1 MHSGR
6 LRLPARRLRLLA
18 LRALT
23 HAPRRLRLLG
33 MAFGQKCGGSAP
45 TPHPRSRRF
54 PAPASPS
61 APRAT
66 YRTQSQP
73 VQFGNECRIR
83 FPVDRDTG
91 IQSTSHRIPLEGHR
105 IENRTT
111 YWWGLTVSHC
121 YIKRGLKSALSGLK
135 RDRSTF
141 RYPCPDPLGLPFCH
155 NVKNVTPLSSL
166 KPVFGKVLVEQL
178 TCDVGNGL
186 VLLEGGLLQA
196 LAMALGNVDR
206 QLYKP
211 LR

>member
-1 MHSGR
+1 MIERYTNKKILRPCPPFGYARTPRRLWLLGARYARTPRR

-18 LRALT
+18 LRALA

-45 TPHPRSRRF
+45 TPHPRSRQS

-91 IQSTSHRIPLEGHR
+91 IQSTLHRIPLEGHR
-105 IENRTT
+105 IENRTS
-111 YWWGLTVSHC
+111 YWWGLTV
-121 YIKRGLKSALSGLK
+121 
-135 RDRSTF
+135 F
-141 RYPCPDPLGLPFCH
+141 
-155 NVKNVTPLSSL
+155 SL
-166 KPVFGKVLVEQL
+166 
-178 TCDVGNGL
+178 
-186 VLLEGGLLQA
+186 
-196 LAMALGNVDR
+196 
-206 QLYKP
+206 LYKT
-211 LR
+211 RS

>member
-1 MHSGR
+1 MIERYTNKEILRPCPPFGYASLRVACGSLALATLALRSPVAPWRSLRSHSGR
-6 LRLPARRLRLLA
+6 LRLPARRLRFLA
-18 LRALT
+18 LRALA

-45 TPHPRSRRF
+45 TPHPRSRRS

-91 IQSTSHRIPLEGHR
+91 IQSTLHRIPLEGHR

-111 YWWGLTVSHC
+111 YWWGLTV
-121 YIKRGLKSALSGLK
+121 
-135 RDRSTF
+135 F
-141 RYPCPDPLGLPFCH
+141 
-155 NVKNVTPLSSL
+155 SL
-166 KPVFGKVLVEQL
+166 
-178 TCDVGNGL
+178 
-186 VLLEGGLLQA
+186 
-196 LAMALGNVDR
+196 
-206 QLYKP
+206 LYKT
-211 LR
+211 RS

>member
-1 MHSGR
+1 MPSAHYVRSASLSLLGARYARSPVAYGSLRVGYASLPSVR
-6 LRLPARRLRLLA
+6 LRF
-18 LRALT
+18 T
-23 HAPRRLRLLG
+23 PRRLRLLG

-91 IQSTSHRIPLEGHR
+91 IQSTLHRIPLEGHR

-111 YWWGLTVSHC
+111 YWWGLTV
-121 YIKRGLKSALSGLK
+121 
-135 RDRSTF
+135 F
-141 RYPCPDPLGLPFCH
+141 
-155 NVKNVTPLSSL
+155 SL
-166 KPVFGKVLVEQL
+166 
-178 TCDVGNGL
+178 
-186 VLLEGGLLQA
+186 
-196 LAMALGNVDR
+196 
-206 QLYKP
+206 LYKT
-211 LR
+211 RS

>member
-1 MHSGR
+1 MIERYTNKEILRPCPPFGYASLRVASGSLALATLA
-6 LRLPARRLRLLA
+6 LRSPWLPARRLRLLA
-18 LRALT
+18 LRALA

-45 TPHPRSRRF
+45 TPHPRSRRS

-91 IQSTSHRIPLEGHR
+91 IQSTLHRIPLEGHR

-111 YWWGLTVSHC
+111 YWWGLTV
-121 YIKRGLKSALSGLK
+121 
-135 RDRSTF
+135 F
-141 RYPCPDPLGLPFCH
+141 
-155 NVKNVTPLSSL
+155 SL
-166 KPVFGKVLVEQL
+166 
-178 TCDVGNGL
+178 
-186 VLLEGGLLQA
+186 
-196 LAMALGNVDR
+196 
-206 QLYKP
+206 LYKT
-211 LR
+211 RS

>member
-1 MHSGR
+1 MIERYTNKKILRPCPPFGYASLRSPVAPWRSLRSHSGR

-45 TPHPRSRRF
+45 TPHPRSRRS

-91 IQSTSHRIPLEGHR
+91 IQSTLHRIPLEGHR
-105 IENRTT
+105 IENRTS
-111 YWWGLTVSHC
+111 YWWGLTV
-121 YIKRGLKSALSGLK
+121 
-135 RDRSTF
+135 F
-141 RYPCPDPLGLPFCH
+141 
-155 NVKNVTPLSSL
+155 SL
-166 KPVFGKVLVEQL
+166 
-178 TCDVGNGL
+178 
-186 VLLEGGLLQA
+186 
-196 LAMALGNVDR
+196 
-206 QLYKP
+206 LYKT
-211 LR
+211 RS

>member
-1 MHSGR
+1 MCKRYKVRLQIDIPVGIFQLSRAIELEIDIDR
-6 LRLPARRLRLLA
+6 LRSLKLPARRLRLLA

-45 TPHPRSRRF
+45 TPHPRSRQS

-91 IQSTSHRIPLEGHR
+91 IQSTLHRMPLEGHR
-105 IENRTT
+105 IEDRTS
-111 YWWGLTVSHC
+111 YWWGLTV
-121 YIKRGLKSALSGLK
+121 
-135 RDRSTF
+135 F
-141 RYPCPDPLGLPFCH
+141 
-155 NVKNVTPLSSL
+155 SL
-166 KPVFGKVLVEQL
+166 
-178 TCDVGNGL
+178 
-186 VLLEGGLLQA
+186 
-196 LAMALGNVDR
+196 
-206 QLYKP
+206 LYKTGS
-211 LR
+211 

>member
-1 MHSGR
+1 MIERYTNKEILRPCPPFGYASLRVACGSLALATLALRR

-45 TPHPRSRRF
+45 TPHPRSRQS

-66 YRTQSQP
+66 YHTQSQP

-91 IQSTSHRIPLEGHR
+91 IQSTLHRIPLEGHR

-111 YWWGLTVSHC
+111 YWWGLTV
-121 YIKRGLKSALSGLK
+121 
-135 RDRSTF
+135 F
-141 RYPCPDPLGLPFCH
+141 
-155 NVKNVTPLSSL
+155 SL
-166 KPVFGKVLVEQL
+166 
-178 TCDVGNGL
+178 
-186 VLLEGGLLQA
+186 
-196 LAMALGNVDR
+196 
-206 QLYKP
+206 LYKT
-211 LR
+211 RS